1 MYLTPQHILL
11 AGATG
16 LTGEHLLD
24 RLLSEPTV
32 ARVLAPTR
40 RPLAAHPNLE
50 NPVGDLQSLLPQ
62 LSGQVDTAFCC
73 LGSTIKRAGSQEAFR
88 AVDHDLVLAFARR
101 ARELGARHLVVISA
115 LGANPNSSV
124 FYNRVKGETAEA
136 LTAMDWP
143 QLTIARPSLLLGARR
158 EFRLGERLAA
168 VLLRWL
174 PGKYRGIDA
183 CVLARALWRLALE
196 EEDGVRVIESSDLRR
211 LGRGN
216 RG

>member
-1 MYLTPQHILL
+1 MYLTPQHILI

-40 RPLAAHPNLE
+40 RPLAAHPHLE
-50 NPVGDLQSLLPQ
+50 NPVGELQGLLPQ

-73 LGSTIKRAGSQEAFR
+73 LGSTIKQAGSQDAFR
-88 AVDHDLVLAFARR
+88 AIDHDLILAFARR

-124 FYNRVKGETAEA
+124 FYNRVKGETEEA
-136 LTAMDWP
+136 LKAMDWP
-143 QLTIARPSLLLGARR
+143 QLTIARPSLLLGARH

-168 VLLRWL
+168 PLLRWL
-174 PGKYRGIDA
+174 PGKYRGVDA
-183 CVLARALWRLALE
+183 CALARALWRLALE
-196 EEDGVRVIESSDLRR
+196 EEDGTRVIESADLRR
-211 LGRGN
+211 LGR
-216 RG
+216 

>member
-124 FYNRVKGETAEA
+124 FYNRVKGETEEA
-136 LTAMDWP
+136 LKAMDWP

-196 EEDGVRVIESSDLRR
+196 EEDGVRMIESSDLRR
-211 LGRGN
+211 LGR
-216 RG
+216 

>member
-1 MYLTPQHILL
+1 MYLTPQHILI

-40 RPLAAHPNLE
+40 RPLAAHPHLE
-50 NPVGDLQSLLPQ
+50 NPVGELQGLLPQ

-73 LGSTIKRAGSQEAFR
+73 LGSTIKQAGSQDAFR
-88 AVDHDLVLAFARR
+88 AIDHDLILAFARR

-124 FYNRVKGETAEA
+124 FYNRVKGETEEA
-136 LTAMDWP
+136 LKAMGWP
-143 QLTIARPSLLLGARR
+143 QLTIARPSLLLGARH

-168 VLLRWL
+168 PLLRWL
-174 PGKYRGIDA
+174 PGKYRGVDA
-183 CVLARALWRLALE
+183 CALARALWRLALE
-196 EEDGVRVIESSDLRR
+196 EEDGTRVIESADLRR
-211 LGRGN
+211 LGR
-216 RG
+216 

>member
-40 RPLAAHPNLE
+40 RPLATHPVLE

-124 FYNRVKGETAEA
+124 FYNRVKGETEEA
-136 LTAMDWP
+136 LKAMDWP

-183 CVLARALWRLALE
+183 CALARALWRLALE

-211 LGRGN
+211 LGR
-216 RG
+216 